1 MLRSIRSYTRWALS
15 TGPMRSNS
23 SYSVDQQM
31 LVKDPERMAHMKVTL
46 GYLVV
51 KIVDADLGAASAVNN
66 VSCSAISQ

>member
-1 MLRSIRSYTRWALS
+1 
-15 TGPMRSNS
+15 
-23 SYSVDQQM
+23 M